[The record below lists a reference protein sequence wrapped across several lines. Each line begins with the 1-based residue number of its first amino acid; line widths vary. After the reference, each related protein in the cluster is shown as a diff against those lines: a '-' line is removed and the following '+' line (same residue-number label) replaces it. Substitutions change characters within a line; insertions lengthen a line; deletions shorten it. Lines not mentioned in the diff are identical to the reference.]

1 MSPFKI
7 CPFSGLLWI
16 LAIFER
22 EAGDLAV
29 DGGVEVA
36 C

>member
-1 MSPFKI
+1 MYLKGDFT
-7 CPFSGLLWI
+7 WI
-16 LAIFER
+16 LEIFKR